1 VCDLVQQGKVKI
13 KYVPTTEMVADGFT
27 KPLERT
33 AFDKFKDQLGMVNR
47 SPDLVS
53 A

>member
-1 VCDLVQQGKVKI
+1 VKVK
-13 KYVPTTEMVADGFT
+13 YVLTIEMVTDGFT

-33 AFDKFKDQLGMVNR
+33 AFDKFKTQLGIVNGLLD
-47 SPDLVS
+47 PGL